1 MFFPKSV
8 LILGSGALKIGQAGE
23 FDYSGSQAIKALKEE
38 GIKTIL
44 LNPNIATVQTSPG
57 FADVIYFL
65 PITPYFVAKV
75 ITQEKPEG
83 ILLSFGG
90 QTALNCGLA
99 LAQKGVFKKH
109 HVKVLGTPLAAIQQ
123 TESRRLFAQHLKKI
137 GLKIPQSQA
146 IHSPKEAVR
155 TAQKIGYPV
164 ICRAGFSLGGQ
175 GSSVAKNKTQLEKI
189 TRRALALSP
198 ELLIEEYL
206 YGWKEIEYEVVR
218 DHNDNCIAV
227 CNMENIDPMGIH
239 TGESIVVAP
248 SQTLNNEEFFQLRRL
263 AIAVIRHFK
272 IVGECNIQFALNP
285 QNGDYRII
293 EVNARLSRSSALAS
307 KATGYPLA
315 FIAAKLSLGFT
326 LDQLKNSIT
335 QKTSAF
341 FEPALDYLA
350 IKMPRWDFEKFGRQS
365 QPIGTEMQSVGEVM
379 AIGRNFPETIQ
390 KAVRM
395 LNQGFE
401 GIIAP
406 NINYSPNQLKKLI
419 RQPNS
424 SRLFQIA
431 AALRLRI
438 PLPKIAQI
446 TRIDPWFI
454 NELKIITDFYQ
465 KMPKKQ
471 KITLPILKKAKK
483 LGFSD
488 RQIADIFKTNEKN
501 IREKRK
507 KHKIAPVVKQIDTLA
522 AEYPAQTNYLYCT
535 YQGDK
540 NDIRLHY
547 NFPSQQIVVL
557 GSGPYCIGSSV
568 EFDWCTVTTVATL
581 KKEGY
586 QTIVINCNPET
597 VSTDY
602 DITDKL
608 YFDELSYERILDILE
623 KEKPQG
629 IIVSV
634 GGQIPNNLAVP
645 LAKAKIK
652 ILGTSANKIDQAE
665 DRKKFSKLLSQL
677 KIDQPIWK
685 KLSHLDKAILSAQ
698 EIGFPVIV
706 RPSYVLSGKAMF
718 VAYNARSLRRYLKN
732 TPYRQAKIVISK
744 FIQNSKEIEMDLV
757 AQNGQ
762 VIISAISEHIENAG
776 VHSGDASIVFPPQ
789 RVYIETIRRIKNI
802 SQVIVKALNITGPA
816 NIQFLAKNNQIKVIE
831 CNLRASRTFPF
842 ISKVSGRNFA
852 KTATLAILGRK
863 LKPQNQI
870 LDLSFVGVKVP
881 QFSFSRLKGV
891 DPLLRVEMASTGEA
905 ACLGND
911 IQEAYLKAL
920 LATGQNLPQKTVLIS
935 LGGEE
940 NKIRFLPEAKLL
952 HQMGLKIF
960 ATQKTSAFLKEHYIP
975 AQKLFKIYEE
985 KEPNIATFISYQKL
999 NLVVNITDP
1008 DYQPQQLI
1016 DDDYQIRRSAA
1027 DFGIPLFTNL
1037 QATKLFV
1044 RALSQ
1049 KSLKDLKIYPYK
1061 KYLESIGKRTT
1072 IGLKTR

>member
-1 MFFPKSV
+1 VSFPKSI

-23 FDYSGSQAIKALKEE
+23 FDYSGSQAIKALNEE

-44 LNPNIATVQTSPG
+44 INPNVATVQTSPG

-75 ITQEKPEG
+75 IAQEKPEG
-83 ILLSFGG
+83 ILLGFGG

-99 LAQKGVFKKH
+99 LAQKGILKKH
-109 HVKVLGTPLAAIQQ
+109 QVSVLGTPLTAIQQ
-123 TESRRLFAQHLKKI
+123 TESRQLFAQHLKKI
-137 GLKIPQSQA
+137 GLKVPQSQA
-146 IHSPKEAVR
+146 THNTKEAASA
-155 TAQKIGYPV
+155 AQKIGYPV

-175 GSSVAKNKTQLEKI
+175 GSSVAQNKTQLEKI
-189 TRRALALSP
+189 AQRALSLSR
-198 ELLIEEYL
+198 ELLIEEYI

-218 DHNDNCIAV
+218 DSNDNCITI

-239 TGESIVVAP
+239 TGESIVIAP
-248 SQTLNNEEFFQLRRL
+248 SQTLNNEEYFRLRRL
-263 AIAVIRHFK
+263 AIKVIRHFK

-285 QNGDYRII
+285 QDGDYRII

-350 IKMPRWDFEKFGRQS
+350 VKMPRWDFEKFGRQS

-390 KAVRM
+390 KAARM
-395 LNQGFE
+395 IDQGFE
-401 GIIAP
+401 GIIDP
-406 NINYSPNQLKKLI
+406 NLNYSPNQLKKLI

-424 SRLFQIA
+424 CRLFQIT
-431 AALRLRI
+431 AALRTGI
-438 PLPKIAQI
+438 SPQKIARI

-454 NELKIITDFYQ
+454 NELKTVTDYYQ
-465 KMPKKQ
+465 KMQKKQ
-471 KITLPILKKAKK
+471 KITLAILKKAKK

-488 RQIADIFKTNEKN
+488 RQIADIFKTDEKT

-507 KHKIAPVVKQIDTLA
+507 KYKIVPVVKQIDTLA
-522 AEYPAQTNYLYCT
+522 AEYPTKTNYLYLT
-535 YQGDK
+535 YQGNKD
-540 NDIRLHY
+540 DIKFHHI
-547 NFPSQQIVVL
+547 PQSKQIVVL

-568 EFDWCTVTTVATL
+568 EFDWCTVTTVKTL
-581 KKEGY
+581 RKQGY
-586 QTIVINCNPET
+586 QTLVINCNPET

-602 DITDKL
+602 DITNKL

-634 GGQIPNNLAVP
+634 GGQIPNNLAIP
-645 LAKAKIK
+645 LAKAGIK
-652 ILGTSANKIDQAE
+652 ILGTNADKIDQAE
-665 DRKKFSKLLSQL
+665 DRKKFSNLLNQL

-685 KLSHLDKAILSAQ
+685 KLSRPDKAILAAQ
-698 EIGFPVIV
+698 KIGFPVII

-718 VAYNARSLRRYLKN
+718 VAYSARELRRYLKN
-732 TPYRQAKIVISK
+732 VPRGQTKIIISK

-762 VIISAISEHIENAG
+762 IIICAISEHIENAG

-789 RVYIETIRRIKNI
+789 RVYIETIRRIKHI
-802 SQVIVKALNITGPA
+802 SRVIVRALNITGPV

-852 KTATLAILGRK
+852 KTATLAILGK
-863 LKPQNQI
+863 ELKPQNQI
-870 LDLSFVGVKVP
+870 LDLDFVGVKVP
-881 QFSFSRLKGV
+881 QFSFSRLRGV
-891 DPLLRVEMASTGEA
+891 DPVLRVEMASTGEV
-905 ACLGND
+905 ACLGDD
-911 IQEAYLKAL
+911 IQEACLKAL
-920 LATGQNLPQKTVLIS
+920 LATDQKLPQKTVLIS

-960 ATQKTSAFLKEHYIP
+960 ATQKTSIFLKEHHIP
-975 AQKLFKIYEE
+975 AQKLFKIYEK
-985 KEPNIATFISYQKL
+985 KEPNIATFISHQKL
-999 NLVVNITDP
+999 DFVINITDP
-1008 DYQPQQLI
+1008 DYQPRKLI

-1037 QATKLFV
+1037 QAAKLFIH
-1044 RALSQ
+1044 ALSQ
-1049 KSLKDLKIYPYK
+1049 KSLKDLKIHPYK
-1061 KYLESIGKRTT
+1061 KYLESIGK
-1072 IGLKTR
+1072 

>member
-1 MFFPKSV
+1 MNFPKNV

-23 FDYSGSQAIKALKEE
+23 FDYSGSQAIKALNEE

-44 LNPNIATVQTSPG
+44 INPNVATVQTSPG
-57 FADVIYFL
+57 FSDVVYFL
-65 PITPYFVAKV
+65 PVTPYFVAKV
-75 ITQEKPEG
+75 IAQEKPEG
-83 ILLSFGG
+83 ILLGFGG

-99 LAQKGVFKKH
+99 LAQKGILKKH
-109 HVKVLGTPLAAIQQ
+109 QVSVLGTPLTAIQQ
-123 TESRRLFAQHLKKI
+123 TESRQLFAQHLKKI
-137 GLKIPQSQA
+137 GLKIPRSQA
-146 IHSPKEAVR
+146 IHNTKEAASA
-155 TAQKIGYPV
+155 AQKIGYPV

-175 GSSVAKNKTQLEKI
+175 GSSVAQNKTQLKKI
-189 TRRALALSP
+189 AQRALSLSQ
-198 ELLIEEYL
+198 ELLIEEYI

-218 DHNDNCIAV
+218 DCNDNCVTI
-227 CNMENIDPMGIH
+227 CNMENIDPMGVH

-248 SQTLNNEEFFQLRRL
+248 SQTLNNEEYFRLRRL
-263 AIAVIRHFK
+263 AITVIRHFK

-335 QKTSAF
+335 EKTSAF
-341 FEPALDYLA
+341 FEPALDYIA

-365 QPIGTEMQSVGEVM
+365 QPIDTEMQSVGEVM
-379 AIGRNFPETIQ
+379 ATGRNFPETIQ
-390 KAVRM
+390 KAARM
-395 LNQGFE
+395 INQGFE

-406 NINYSPNQLKKLI
+406 NLNYSPNQLKKLI
-419 RQPNS
+419 RRPNS
-424 SRLFQIA
+424 RRLFQIT
-431 AALRLRI
+431 AALRAGVS
-438 PLPKIAQI
+438 PQKIAQI

-454 NELKIITDFYQ
+454 NELKIAANYYQ
-465 KMPKKQ
+465 EMQKKQ
-471 KITLPILKKAKK
+471 KITLTMLKRAKK

-488 RQIADIFKTNEKN
+488 RQIADIFKTDEAT
-501 IREKRK
+501 IRKKRK
-507 KHKIAPVVKQIDTLA
+507 KYKIIPVVKQIDTLA
-522 AEYPAQTNYLYCT
+522 AEYPAQTNYLYLT
-535 YQGDK
+535 YQGNK
-540 NDIRLHY
+540 NDIKFHHI
-547 NFPSQQIVVL
+547 SQFKQIVVL

-581 KKEGY
+581 KNKGY

-602 DITDKL
+602 DITNKL
-608 YFDELSYERILDILE
+608 YFDELSCERILDILE

-634 GGQIPNNLAVP
+634 GGQIPNNLAIP
-645 LAKAKIK
+645 LAKAGIK
-652 ILGTSANKIDQAE
+652 ILGTKADKIDQAE
-665 DRKKFSKLLSQL
+665 DRKKFSRLLNQL
-677 KIDQPIWK
+677 KIDQPVWK
-685 KLSHLDKAILSAQ
+685 KLSRPDKAVLAAQ
-698 EIGFPVIV
+698 KIGFPVII

-718 VAYNARSLRRYLKN
+718 VAYSVGELRRYLKN
-732 TPYRQAKIVISK
+732 VPRGQTKIVISK

-757 AQNGQ
+757 AQKGQ
-762 VIISAISEHIENAG
+762 IIICAISEHIENAG

-789 RVYIETIRRIKNI
+789 RVYIETIRRIKHI
-802 SQVIVKALNITGPA
+802 SRAIVRALNITGPA

-831 CNLRASRTFPF
+831 GNLRASRTFPF

-852 KTATLAILGRK
+852 KTATLAILGEK
-863 LKPQNQI
+863 LKPKNQI
-870 LDLSFVGVKVP
+870 LDLDFVGVKVP

-891 DPLLRVEMASTGEA
+891 DPVLRVEMASTGEV
-905 ACLGND
+905 ACLGDD

-920 LATGQNLPQKTVLIS
+920 LATDQNFPQKTVLIS

-940 NKIRFLPEAKLL
+940 NKILFLPEAKLL

-960 ATQKTSAFLKEHYIP
+960 ATQKTSIFLKEHHIP
-975 AQKLFKIYEE
+975 AKKLFKIYEK
-985 KEPNIATFISYQKL
+985 KEPNIATFISHQKL
-999 NLVVNITDP
+999 DLVINITDP
-1008 DYQPQQLI
+1008 DYQPQKLI

-1037 QATKLFV
+1037 QAAKLFI

-1049 KSLKDLKIYPYK
+1049 KSLKDLKIYSYK
-1061 KYLESIGKRTT
+1061 KYLESIGK
-1072 IGLKTR
+1072 